1 MLAPPFFPMHR
12 PLAFSILV
20 FGLGLGVTGVLA
32 QSTTR
37 IFDIALGSPV
47 SALPHDE
54 FVDPACGTNGGPPAL
69 PLAGFE
75 DFARCPVE
83 EATGLR
89 QVWFIYDDEW
99 EYIARANREERI
111 INRYS
116 ANTFFRQ
123 PIITSLMIDDAG
135 LVQGY
140 RVITDPRA
148 HPEVRIEG
156 FMLSGP
162 FKGMFSDAP
171 WTCTNFPPGE
181 RQEPIEGIFINTACE
196 LRSEAH
202 VVKLVVHHFFKPGQ
216 DLRAIQRFLDVALGQ
231 FESST
236 RLEVYG
242 AEAVTGAPCCRASA
256 FR

>member
-1 MLAPPFFPMHR
+1 MRLHLAIPVFV
-12 PLAFSILV
+12 LA
-20 FGLGLGVTGVLA
+20 LGLGVGGALG
-32 QSTTR
+32 QGRER
-37 IFDIALGSPV
+37 IFDVAFGTPV
-47 SALPHDE
+47 SALPQDE
-54 FVDPACGTNGGPPAL
+54 FVDPACGTNGGPPTL
-69 PLAGFE
+69 PLGGFE
-75 DFARCPVE
+75 DFAQCPVE
-83 EATGLR
+83 EETGLR
-89 QVWFIYDDEW
+89 EIWFIYDDEL
-99 EYIARANREERI
+99 EYIARAHREERI

-116 ANTFFRQ
+116 ANSFFGQ

-148 HPEVRIEG
+148 PPDVRIEG

-171 WTCTNFPPGE
+171 WACTNFPRGQ
-181 RQEPIEGIFINTACE
+181 RQESIEGIFINTACE

-202 VVKLVVHHFFKPGQ
+202 VVKRVVHHFFKPGQ
-216 DLRAIQRFLDVALGQ
+216 DLRVNQRNLDVSAGE

-236 RLEVYG
+236 RLEVYS
-242 AEAVTGAPCCRASA
+242 AEAVRDAPCCRASA